1 MSNYTSTIDASQE
14 TFKFVGDINKE
25 QFKIIDCLG
34 RDNHQNISVLFNK
47 GRYFEM
53 SIYNKDLL
61 ISISKAIKC
70 KIQYNNMLVGSKD
83 KLEALVKAFNKR
95 NYYVNINVDWI

>member
-1 MSNYTSTIDASQE
+1 MSNFTQTIDSTIDP
-14 TFKFVGDINKE
+14 FKLKELIDKE
-25 QFKIIDCLG
+25 QFKTIDCLG

-61 ISISKAIKC
+61 ISLSKAIKT
-70 KIQYNNMLVGSKD
+70 KIQYGNMLVDSKT

-95 NYYVNINVDWI
+95 NYFVIINIDWI